1 MGKTAIV
8 TGAASGLG
16 LEFSKLL
23 ATDGYDLIIADKNEP
38 ELSRVKMLLE
48 SAYSCKVLSII
59 ADLSKPNSAE
69 TLMYQINNQRI
80 DILINNAGFGL
91 YGLFNSTEW
100 KVESEMIHLHILNL
114 THLTKLILKGMLEKS
129 HGKILNVSSM
139 AAFQPGPLFS
149 VYAASKAFINSFT
162 LSLSNELKGTGVT
175 VTLLCPGQTNTN
187 FAKSVAEI
195 SGSKHSK
202 VPFTAEAAEIAKYG
216 YKALRKGKVM
226 AIPGSINKVMRII
239 SLILPTMFSTSI
251 NRKLQERIRK

>member
-1 MGKTAIV
+1 MEKTAIV

-23 ATDGYDLIIADKNEP
+23 ASDGYDLIVTDKNEP
-38 ELSRVKMLLE
+38 ELSRVKLFLE
-48 SAYSCKVLSII
+48 SAFNCKVLSVIS
-59 ADLSKPNSAE
+59 DLSKPNSAE
-69 TLMYQINNQRI
+69 TLVNQINNRKI
-80 DILINNAGFGL
+80 DILVNNAGFGL
-91 YGLFNSTEW
+91 YGFFKSTDW
-100 KVESEMIHLHILNL
+100 KVESEMIHLHVLNF
-114 THLTKLILKGMLEKS
+114 THLTKLILQGMLEKG

-162 LSLSNELKGTGVT
+162 LSLSNELNGTGVT

-187 FAKSVAEI
+187 FAKSVANI

-216 YKALRKGKVM
+216 YKALKKGKVM
-226 AIPGSINKVMRII
+226 AIPGNINKIMKNMSIF
-239 SLILPTMFSTSI
+239 LPIMFSTSI
-251 NRKLQERIRK
+251 NRRLQERIRK